1 MIKQGGI
8 VEKRGTADFSQLQ
21 GNVPIAIK
29 EKNTFKINNC
39 QYGFIWIGIIDQGH
53 MVNPNPIATHAK

>member
-1 MIKQGGI
+1 M
-8 VEKRGTADFSQLQ
+8 EKRGTADFSQLQ

-53 MVNPNPIATHAK
+53 MVNPNSIATHAK